1 MRQVILDT
9 ETTGL
14 EPEKGHRIIE
24 IGCIEMVNR
33 RLTGEYFHTYLNPER
48 LIDPDAINV
57 HGLTDEF
64 VRDKPLFKDI
74 KEELLNFL
82 QGAEL
87 VIHNAPFDI
96 GFLNH
101 ELKLLDKAHLP
112 ITEFC
117 RVIDSLALAR
127 QLHPGQRNNLDA
139 LCQRH
144 HVDNSDRNLH
154 GALLDAKLLAQVYLS
169 MTGGQTTMFAQEQT
183 QVIKTEHAKI
193 EIRRL
198 VEDRLPLKIIP
209 ATATELAEHEKYI
222 AEIAS

>member
-1 MRQVILDT
+1 MRQIILDT

-33 RLTGEYFHTYLNPER
+33 RLTGEYFHVYLNPER

-64 VRDKPLFKDI
+64 VRDKPLFKEV
-74 KEELLNFL
+74 KEKLLNFL

-87 VIHNAPFDI
+87 IIHNAPFDI
-96 GFLNH
+96 GFINY
-101 ELKLLDKAHLP
+101 ELKLFDATHPP
-112 ITEFC
+112 ITELC
-117 RVIDSLALAR
+117 GVIDSLVLAR

-139 LCQRH
+139 LCQRY

-154 GALLDAKLLAQVYLS
+154 GALLDAKLLAQVYLA
-169 MTGGQTTMFAQEQT
+169 MTGGQTTMFAQEQA
-183 QVIKTEHAKI
+183 QIIKTEHAKI

-198 VEDRLPLKIIP
+198 AEDRLPLKVIS
-209 ATATELAEHEKYI
+209 ANAAELAEHEKYL
-222 AEIAS
+222 AEIL